1 MGIFGDAL
9 SKYRRATTATEA
21 MGAVQALIE
30 EIGPELMAYA
40 VRHSRRMVVAEEIC
54 QETLLVIAL
63 KLGQFNGSH
72 ENEFRGWCYRILR
85 NKLVDHLRE
94 EKPDK
99 FKALGETELREVLE
113 AEPGYNHLGPGV
125 REDLEYGLALL
136 DASKPECREL
146 LWSHHIW
153 GWSIEDLAEQLALKY
168 DTIRMRLKR
177 CLEAAQTLMAKHR

>member
-40 VRHSRRMVVAEEIC
+40 VRHCRRVVGAEEIF

-85 NKLVDHLRE
+85 NKLVNYLRE

-99 FKALGETELREVLE
+99 FEALSETEMREALE
-113 AEPGYNHLGPGV
+113 AEPGSNLLAPGV
-125 REDLEYGLALL
+125 RADLEYALALL
-136 DASKPECREL
+136 DASKPECQESL
-146 LWSHHIW
+146 LLHHIL
-153 GWSIEDLAEQLALKY
+153 GWSNEDLAVHFELEY

-177 CLEAAQTLMAKHR
+177 CLEAAQTLMAKHS